1 MSVQGRRRQATRD
14 ALWVV
19 GPDAIRFVDGLVSQD
34 VASMQDREVR
44 RSFLLGPQGKL
55 RAVLW
60 LARFSDDVLLIAD
73 HGWGERVASDLDHY
87 RIRVKAAVEP
97 NQLPVHELWGGG
109 DLGMGGGEAPSATRE
124 VVVRLGSTDRL
135 VAIGPV
141 PAGDWPEADD
151 ESYTRDRVLA
161 GEPVFGIDVDESTIP
176 QETGLVPEAVSFTKG
191 CYLGQE
197 LVARI
202 DSRGHVNRHLERIEL
217 DEGSPPPSGAG
228 VWLGDAEVG
237 VLTSP
242 AAAGRGSIG
251 LSLLRR
257 EVTHGDM
264 VQVRAGG
271 DAWSGV
277 VRPLRPGSSV

>member
-1 MSVQGRRRQATRD
+1 MSDPGRRRQATRD
-14 ALWVV
+14 AVWVV
-19 GPDAIRFVDGLVSQD
+19 GPDAVRFVDGLVSQD

-55 RAVLW
+55 RALLW
-60 LARFSDDVLLIAD
+60 LARFSDDLLLIAD

-87 RIRVKAAVEP
+87 RIRIKAVVEP
-97 NQLPVHELWGGG
+97 NRLAVHELWGG
-109 DLGMGGGEAPSATRE
+109 DLGAGEGLSPSASRE
-124 VVVRLGSTDRL
+124 VVMRLGSTDRL

-141 PAGDWPEADD
+141 PAGDWTEVD
-151 ESYTRDRVLA
+151 EECFTRDRVLA

-217 DEGSPPPSGAG
+217 SEGTPPPAGAG
-228 VWLGDAEVG
+228 VFQGEAEVG

-242 AAAGRGSIG
+242 VAAGHGSIG
-251 LSLLRR
+251 LSLVRR
-257 EVTHGDM
+257 EVAQGDT

-271 DAWSGV
+271 STWSGV
-277 VRPLRPGSSV
+277 VRPLRSGSPV

>member
-1 MSVQGRRRQATRD
+1 
-14 ALWVV
+14 LWVV

-34 VASMQDREVR
+34 VASMRDREVR

-55 RAVLW
+55 RALLW
-60 LARFSDDVLLIAD
+60 LARFSDDVLLLAD
-73 HGWGERVASDLDHY
+73 SGWGERVASDLDHY
-87 RIRVKAAVEP
+87 RIRVKSVVEP
-97 NQLPVHELWGGG
+97 NRLPVHELWGGG
-109 DLGMGGGEAPSATRE
+109 DLGMGQGEAPSATKE

-202 DSRGHVNRHLERIEL
+202 ESRGHVNRHLERIEL
-217 DEGSPPPSGAG
+217 DGGSRPPSGAG
-228 VWLGDAEVG
+228 VWRGDAEVG

-242 AAAGRGSIG
+242 AAADRGSIG

-257 EVTHGDM
+257 EVAHGDM

-271 DAWSGV
+271 DAWSGF

>member
-1 MSVQGRRRQATRD
+1 MSDPGRRRQATRD

-34 VASMQDREVR
+34 LASMQDREVR

-55 RAVLW
+55 RALLW
-60 LARFSDDVLLIAD
+60 LARFSDDLLLIAD

-87 RIRVKAAVEP
+87 RIRIKAVVEP
-97 NQLPVHELWGGG
+97 NRLAVHELWGGG
-109 DLGMGGGEAPSATRE
+109 DRGAGEGLSPSVTRE

-141 PAGDWPEADD
+141 PAGDWTEVDE

-217 DEGSPPPSGAG
+217 DGGPPPPSGAG
-228 VWLGDAEVG
+228 VWQGDAEVG

-242 AAAGRGSIG
+242 VLAGHGSIG
-251 LSLLRR
+251 LCLLRR
-257 EVTHGDM
+257 EVAHGDT
-264 VQVRAGG
+264 VQVRADGRT
-271 DAWSGV
+271 WLGV